1 LVTAH
6 AFSDLKLHRLEAG
19 VMPRNTASTRVL
31 EKAGYLREGLMK
43 QNMLVN
49 GTWEDHW
56 HFAQVNPVD

>member
-1 LVTAH
+1 
-6 AFSDLKLHRLEAG
+6 
-19 VMPRNTASTRVL
+19 MPRNTASTRVL